1 MWISKLE
8 LTNFKSYQHQAFE
21 FPEPKDGKNI
31 ILVGGMNGFGKTS
44 LLEAIYL
51 SLYGKEAI
59 TYLARAGL
67 KAQTGYPSF
76 LERALHGQAIRN
88 SRDSMS
94 VMVQININEHEAF
107 QFLRKW
113 YFSKSGEWNNDE
125 ELLVYEV
132 RAGIRQP
139 QKSDGTHSNDLTRAL
154 FGTCAL
160 STVLFLRW

>member
-125 ELLVYEV
+125 ELTN
-132 RAGIRQP
+132 RQ
-139 QKSDGTHSNDLTRAL
+139 Q
-154 FGTCAL
+154 
-160 STVLFLRW
+160 